1 METVQAPRQMAIV
14 TGILRQTSFACVPT
28 NTIEGTSEEDGS
40 VKDEAL
46 PADTTTL
53 GAFDAA

>member
-1 METVQAPRQMAIV
+1 ML
-14 TGILRQTSFACVPT
+14 GQTSFACVPT
-28 NTIEGTSEEDGS
+28 NTIEGTATEEKACIVD
-40 VKDEAL
+40 KAL